1 MATPRV
7 NLLRIK
13 TRKGL
18 VYQLDYRINGKRFRP
33 KVGSD
38 KHAAELTRKKVES
51 DILYGTYDLAS
62 RTSKSINLDALI
74 TEYLKSK
81 KHQVRA
87 SSLKRYK
94 NYFDRVSRF
103 FSESF
108 PAAASD
114 IRLIETFYLREF
126 IDNAIEAG
134 ANEGRAWSRRTVN
147 DSIKIIRS
155 LFAFAIDNNYAE
167 TNPAEQIAQLRLTGK
182 ARANAFSDEEMVKVW
197 ATVDPH
203 WVDPLKFISHTGLRK
218 AELIHL
224 RWESVDLTPGMEQI
238 TVECYDDF
246 ETKTGESR
254 PIPLNAEAVEIIKR
268 QKGKNAELVFTS
280 KEGHRIHPDKI
291 YHAMKDALEILG
303 LKGDVHKLR
312 HTFCSNLGLKNID
325 GTTITELMGH
335 SDPKTTQIYLHTNDR
350 RLREAVG
357 DLVNGGP
364 GEEAKP
370 EPLDTKGAV

>member
-51 DILYGTYDLAS
+51 DILYGTYQL
-62 RTSKSINLDALI
+62 TGQNSKSITLDALI

-103 FSESF
+103 FSEYF
-108 PAAASD
+108 PAAGSD
-114 IRLIETFYLREF
+114 IRLIETSYLREF

-134 ANEGRAWSRRTVN
+134 ASEGHSWSKRTVN

-155 LFAFAIDNNYAE
+155 LFGFAIENNYAE
-167 TNPAEQIAQLRLTGK
+167 TNPADKIAQLRIVGK
-182 ARANAFSDEEMVKVW
+182 SKASAFSDEELEKVW
-197 ATVDPH
+197 AAIDPH
-203 WVDPLKFISHTGLRK
+203 WVDSLKFISHTGLRK

-224 RWESVDLTPGMEQI
+224 RWESVDLTPGKEQI

-254 PIPLNAEAVEIIKR
+254 PVPLNAEAVEIIKR

-291 YHAMKDALEILG
+291 YHAMKDALGELG

-312 HTFCSNLGLKNID
+312 HTFASNLGLKNFD
-325 GTTITELMGH
+325 RTTISDLMGH
-335 SDPKTTQIYLHTNDR
+335 SDPKTTQIYLHTNDK
-350 RLREAVG
+350 RLREAVAA
-357 DLVNGGP
+357 LVGEGTGGKA
-364 GEEAKP
+364 EP
-370 EPLDTKGAV
+370 EPPDAKAAV

>member
-13 TRKGL
+13 TRKGI

-51 DILYGTYDLAS
+51 DILYRTYDLAS

-155 LFAFAIDNNYAE
+155 LFGFAIDNNYAE
-167 TNPAEQIAQLRLTGK
+167 INPADRIAQLRIVGK
-182 ARANAFSDEEMVKVW
+182 SKAGAFSDEELAKVW
-197 ATVDPH
+197 ATIDLH
-203 WVDPLKFISHTGLRK
+203 WVDSLKFISHTGLRK

-254 PIPLNAEAVEIIKR
+254 PVPLNAEAVEIIKR

-291 YHAMKDALEILG
+291 YHATKDALEKLG

-312 HTFCSNLGLKNID
+312 HTFASHLGLKNID
-325 GTTITELMGH
+325 GPTISKLMGH
-335 SDPKTTQIYLHTNDR
+335 SDPKTTQIYLHNT
-350 RLREAVG
+350 
-357 DLVNGGP
+357 
-364 GEEAKP
+364 
-370 EPLDTKGAV
+370 